1 MECWV
6 GFSYHDNWLSNLM
19 RQKMNKPYSH
29 VFMLFECNNQ
39 LLVLQ
44 ATRVGVAALGYDAF
58 KAKKKIIGLKKI
70 TNLIQADAAFDYCIK
85 KLGTPYGFLAIIAI
99 GLGIH
104 YEDGE
109 KTLIC
114 SEYVSRALGIDP
126 EKLPDL
132 ITPADVE
139 AAIGGF

>member
-1 MECWV
+1 M
-6 GFSYHDNWLSNLM
+6 GK
-19 RQKMNKPYSH
+19 QYSH
-29 VFMLFECNNQ
+29 VFLLFACNNQ

-44 ATRVGVAALGYDAF
+44 ATRAGVAALSYETFKTHNTIVGLKRVEIAQQADDAF
-58 KAKKKIIGLKKI
+58 A
-70 TNLIQADAAFDYCIK
+70 YCVK
-85 KLGTPYGFLAIIAI
+85 KLGTPYGFLAVIAI

-114 SEYVSRALGIDP
+114 SEYVARALGIDP
-126 EKLPDL
+126 DKLPDL

-139 AAIGGF
+139 IAMGGT